1 MKRRLTFLIAISVIA
16 VLAISVFCACD
27 KTQKLDREMDTEI
40 VGIYQDFSGNLLVE
54 LKNFKHS
61 DYEGGYAQD
70 ETAMEFSLDGGKTWM
85 IWSASTE
92 DWCKDKGIYYVM
104 YPTRDGNYDITGF
117 EASSYDGTKTTF
129 KTGDSAS
136 VCVRIP
142 ESSKYKA
149 SEFITS
155 DSIKLK
161 DQALETLVD
170 MSEINVNGFRIMQKG
185 YIEGFLP
192 WSAGYEEVGTYF
204 PYNDGESVKFGIIS
218 QIEEKDGDRKITALK
233 YYEELSGVEK
243 QGLSKFEYRIIK
255 PDNYY
260 DIIDD
265 PDGSFVFEGERY
277 DSFTA
282 KWTSLNSN
290 GIAFSSVAQPENIWE
305 YKRLTGTSSFED
317 TETGEIFDVQYNYS
331 TYSSV
336 FILLR
341 VKADDDKVAS
351 YPIALEI
358 VLDEQESV
366 ETE

>member
-1 MKRRLTFLIAISVIA
+1 MKKTAVLAAVLLIA
-16 VLAISVFCACD
+16 VLSASVFCACD

-40 VGIYQDFSGNLLVE
+40 VGVYQDFSGNLIVE
-54 LKNFKHS
+54 LANFTHE

-70 ETAMEFSLDGGKTWM
+70 ATAMEFSLDGGKTWM

-92 DWCKDKGIYYVM
+92 DWCEGKGIYYVM
-104 YPTRDGNYDITGF
+104 NPTRNSENDITGF
-117 EASSYDGTKTTF
+117 VANAYDGTETAF
-129 KTGDSAS
+129 EIGDSAS

-149 SEFITS
+149 SEIITS
-155 DSIKLK
+155 ESITLK
-161 DQALETLVD
+161 DEANETQEE
-170 MSEINVNGFRIMQKG
+170 MSEINTERFRIMPKG
-185 YIEGFLP
+185 YIDGFLP
-192 WSAGYEEVGTYF
+192 WSVAYEKAGTYF
-204 PYNDGESVKFGIIS
+204 SYIDGDSVKFGIIS
-218 QIEEKDGDRKITALK
+218 QIEEIDGDRKITALK

>member
-1 MKRRLTFLIAISVIA
+1 MNKKITLFTVITLIA
-16 VLAISVFCACD
+16 VLASLALCACSE
-27 KTQKLDREMDTEI
+27 TQKLDREMDTEI

-104 YPTRDGNYDITGF
+104 YPTRDSNYNITGF

-192 WSAGYEEVGTYF
+192 WSVGYEEEGTYF
-204 PYNDGESVKFGIIS
+204 PYIDGESVKFGIIS
-218 QIEEKDGDRKITALK
+218 QIEEIDGDRKITALK
-233 YYEELSGVEK
+233 YYEELSDVEK
-243 QGLSKFEYRIIK
+243 QELSKFEYRIVK
-255 PDNYY
+255 PDNYA
-260 DIIDD
+260 DVIDD
-265 PDGSFVFEGERY
+265 PDGSFIFEGERY
-277 DSFTA
+277 DSLTA

>member
-104 YPTRDGNYDITGF
+104 YPTRDSNYNITGF

-192 WSAGYEEVGTYF
+192 WSVGYEEEGTYF
-204 PYNDGESVKFGIIS
+204 PYIDGESVKFGIIS
-218 QIEEKDGDRKITALK
+218 QIEEIDGDRKITALK
-233 YYEELSGVEK
+233 YYEELSDVEK
-243 QGLSKFEYRIIK
+243 QELSKFEYRIVK
-255 PDNYY
+255 PDNYA
-260 DIIDD
+260 DVIDD
-265 PDGSFVFEGERY
+265 TDGSFIFEGERY
-277 DSFTA
+277 DSLTA